1 MFDIGWPELMLV
13 MVIGLIVIGPKELPN
28 AIRTVMSVV
37 RKLRMAT
44 REFQSGLTDIA
55 RETGLDDVKRQM
67 DDLDFYD
74 PGEALKSIAES
85 DKDLLG
91 IDDDPELPSG
101 NSILDTNAAYTP
113 PDEDGTPH
121 GDAAGPFD
129 TSPSPDTVAANT
141 GTPKTDAPDAAPVEP
156 SPTEPSPTEPSATKS
171 AATEPAP
178 DVTSDDEA
186 KPATSGST
194 T

>member
-1 MFDIGWPELMLV
+1 MFDIGWPELFLV
-13 MVIGLIVIGPKELPN
+13 MVIALIVIGPKELPN
-28 AIRTVMSVV
+28 AIRTVMSIV
-37 RKLRMAT
+37 RKLRAT
-44 REFQSGLTDIA
+44 AREFQSGLDDIA

-91 IDDDPELPSG
+91 IDDDPDLPPAG
-101 NSILDTNAAYTP
+101 NSILDTNDGYTP
-113 PDEDGTPH
+113 PVDEGTPH

-129 TSPSPDTVAANT
+129 TSPSPPSPDTVTSQTDTAKADTVNT
-141 GTPKTDAPDAAPVEP
+141 ETPASAPAKPASEV
-156 SPTEPSPTEPSATKS
+156 SAD
-171 AATEPAP
+171 E
-178 DVTSDDEA
+178 EA
-186 KPATSGST
+186 KPAPSGST